1 MAELYYLTLKEL
13 ESERD
18 KLVNDFN
25 DLKDKPVS
33 VETSVNTMKNN
44 LNALS
49 GAIQQSEKLIKIA
62 SEHGKKDDWVEDFY
76 KEHLKNKKK
85 KGKNKK

>member
-1 MAELYYLTLKEL
+1 MAELNYLTLNEL
-13 ESERD
+13 ESEKD

-25 DLKDKPVS
+25 ELKEKIIE
-33 VETSVNTMKNN
+33 VEKTSNTMKNN

-49 GAIQQSEKLIKIA
+49 GAIQQSEKLIKIV
-62 SEHGKKDDWVEDFY
+62 SD
-76 KEHLKNKKK
+76 K